1 MHESKASEIMRTVNS
16 YIQTIYA
23 GAGARGVTGNGK
35 HTIEL
40 DSEGCPIAPSP
51 ASWDKIMKVELE
63 MLYRNY
69 VTYQYRKFIK
79 ATAASQ

>member
-1 MHESKASEIMRTVNS
+1 MHESKASEIMQTVNS

-40 DSEGCPIAPSP
+40 DSEGCPIVPSP
-51 ASWDKIMKVELE
+51 ASWDKITKVELE
-63 MLYRNY
+63 RLYRNY